1 MDSFNSLN
9 ILQLAQTQSSTA
21 NPDSFAHQG
30 NFMMENKSAETY
42 EKLNQKAFEDLETI
56 SKT

>member
-9 ILQLAQTQSSTA
+9 ILHLAQTQSSLA
-21 NPDSFAHQG
+21 KDDSIPLHG
-30 NFMMENKSAETY
+30 NFLMDNKTADAY
-42 EKLNQKAFEDLETI
+42 QQLNQKAFEDLETI